1 MPAFA
6 GWQRS
11 QGGVQFP
18 TGGICRPLQEPASA
32 RLPPSGGGRGPPRD
46 FHDHAEHQLFFR
58 EHFIKKGT
66 EAAQA
71 CLQTLGSLANIPAR
85 GG

>member
-1 MPAFA
+1 
-6 GWQRS
+6 
-11 QGGVQFP
+11 
-18 TGGICRPLQEPASA
+18 
-32 RLPPSGGGRGPPRD
+32 
-46 FHDHAEHQLFFR
+46 LFFR